1 MQPSWLQGFWMC
13 GIGVVTEREGWWML
27 LVRHPDAHSISQE
40 MRVLV
45 RRNAAAL
52 GRVGGV
58 SAAGQSG

>member
-1 MQPSWLQGFWMC
+1 M
-13 GIGVVTEREGWWML
+13 V

>member
-1 MQPSWLQGFWMC
+1 M
-13 GIGVVTEREGWWML
+13 V

-52 GRVGGV
+52 GRVGGGGV
-58 SAAGQSG
+58 GSWTDWLMSA